1 MSSNSEK
8 FVTED
13 QVEEMVRAVREGL
26 TPGRDQKVAVFSLSH
41 GGKSKDPIW
50 TGYLSHIPRVGEQ
63 ITCTATSPLAGGIFL
78 NRGYRAQHP
87 PRPRNRY
94 HRDHRPLERKESR
107 QAIPPPVLRL
117 SPN

>member
-13 QVEEMVRAVREGL
+13 QVRAVREGL

-50 TGYLSHIPRVGEQ
+50 TGHLSHIPRVGEQ
-63 ITCTATSPLAGGIFL
+63 ITCTATSTLAGGISS
-78 NRGYRAQHP
+78 NTSIEGTV
-87 PRPRNRY
+87 RNIR
-94 HRDHRPLERKESR
+94 HVLETDTIE
-107 QAIPPPVLRL
+107 IIVL
-117 SPN
+117 